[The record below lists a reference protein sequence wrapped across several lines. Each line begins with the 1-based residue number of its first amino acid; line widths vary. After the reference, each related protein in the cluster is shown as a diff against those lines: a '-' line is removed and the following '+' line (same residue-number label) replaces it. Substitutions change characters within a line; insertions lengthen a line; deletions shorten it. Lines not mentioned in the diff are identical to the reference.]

1 MTTSDCPTTRRPLA
15 RASLGT
21 ASRWWLS
28 LLSGAAATG
37 VAAALAGPLDGIY
50 FALPTAVL
58 SVSAL
63 VTGAGPALTSTLLA
77 TLGIAALMEV
87 PEGPPRRSDI
97 LQLVAF
103 FVTGTVVSLVSGSLH
118 KRRAR
123 DAQERIAASH
133 AAEEAERRAT
143 ETRVSLDALRAS
155 EAKFQQLADSMP
167 QIIWSTRPDGTNDY
181 YNRKWYELTGTTE
194 DQIADASW
202 VPILHPEDRERC
214 VNVWAECL
222 RTGKPYQD
230 EYRFKFPTTS
240 EYRWYLGRAL
250 AVRDEAGRIVRWYG
264 TSTDIHEA
272 KRTEAALRASEERHR
287 ALAEALREADRRKDE
302 FLAML
307 SHELRNPLA
316 PIKNS
321 LYILSRVQPGSD
333 KARRAEHVIE
343 RQVEHMTRLIDDL
356 LDVTRIS
363 RRKIQLQRTPVEMNE
378 LVRRTVEDHR
388 SVFDTCGVALALAP
402 ADRPLWVDGD
412 PTRLSQIV
420 GNLLQNAA
428 KFTSRGGKAEVA
440 VEAQTSGVLVHVR
453 DNGMGIEADI
463 LPRLFDPFTQ
473 ADTTLDRSRGG
484 LGLGLALV
492 KGLVELHGGDVQAR
506 SAGPN
511 QGAEFTV
518 RLPEVPAPAR
528 DATPCS
534 SPGAV
539 PLGRI
544 LVIEDNFDAA
554 ESLKEALELGAH
566 QVCLAHS
573 GPEGL
578 EKVRTFRPD
587 VVVCDIGLPGMDGYE
602 VARAI
607 RADPAQRSTRL
618 VALTG
623 YASPED
629 RQRASAA
636 GFDRHLGKPPD
647 FDALLQM
654 LHELVLAPAPA

>member
-1 MTTSDCPTTRRPLA
+1 MTTSDRTTITRPLA
-15 RASLGT
+15 RASLDT
-21 ASRWWLS
+21 ASRWWFS
-28 LLSGAAATG
+28 LLSGAAAAG
-37 VAAALAGPLDGIY
+37 VAAALAGPLDGVY
-50 FALPTAVL
+50 FALPVAVISL
-58 SVSAL
+58 SAL
-63 VTGAGPALTSTLLA
+63 VTGIGPALTSTVLA
-77 TLGIAALMEV
+77 TLGIGALLHV
-87 PEGPPRRSDI
+87 PGQAPQPSDV
-97 LQLVAF
+97 LQLVGFLA
-103 FVTGTVVSLVSGSLH
+103 TGTLVSLVSGSLRN
-118 KRRAR
+118 RRAR
-123 DAQERIAASH
+123 DAEARIAASR
-133 AAEEAERRAT
+133 AAEEAEHRAA
-143 ETRVSLDALRAS
+143 EARQALEALRAS
-155 EAKFQQLADSMP
+155 ETKFQQLADSMP
-167 QIIWSTRPDGTNDY
+167 QIIWCTRPDGTADY
-181 YNRKWYELTGTTE
+181 YNRKWYELTGASE
-194 DQIADASW
+194 GQIGDASW
-202 VPILHPEDRERC
+202 LPVLHPDDRERC
-214 VNVWAECL
+214 IAAWKESMH
-222 RTGKPYQD
+222 TGKPYQV
-230 EYRFKFPTTS
+230 EYRFKFPATG

-250 AVRDEAGRIVRWYG
+250 AVRDEAGRILRWYG

-321 LYILSRVQPGSD
+321 LYILSHVQPGSD
-333 KARRAEHVIE
+333 QARRAEHVIE

-363 RRKIQLQRTPVEMNE
+363 RSKIQLQRTTVEMNE

-388 SVFDTCGVALALAP
+388 SVFDACGVGLAFAP
-402 ADRPLWVDGD
+402 ASRPLWVDGD

-428 KFTSRGGKAEVA
+428 KFTGRGGKTEVA
-440 VEAQTSGVLVHVR
+440 VEAQGSGVLVHVR
-453 DNGMGIEADI
+453 DDGMGIGADI
-463 LPRLFDPFTQ
+463 LPRLFDPFIQ
-473 ADTTLDRSRGG
+473 ADTTLARSRGG

-506 SAGPN
+506 SAGLDH
-511 QGAEFTV
+511 GAEFTV
-518 RLPEVPAPAR
+518 RLPGVPAPAPE
-528 DATPCS
+528 AAPCVEAGGTP
-534 SPGAV
+534 P
-539 PLGRI
+539 GRI
-544 LVIEDNFDAA
+544 LVIEDNLDAA
-554 ESLKEALELGAH
+554 ESLKEALELDAH
-566 QVCLAHS
+566 EVCLAHS

-607 RADPAQRSTRL
+607 RADPARCTTRL
-618 VALTG
+618 IALTG

-629 RQRASAA
+629 RQRARAA

-647 FDALLQM
+647 FDVLLQT